1 MGPMTPTTAS
11 SATTVRPSWG
21 LRLAGIGFAFSAAAV
36 VSVGILSNTIT
47 ETNLN
52 TVPTGLQANTVYSD
66 CSPLPQ
72 ADGQTSVLVECES
85 PSLTQ
90 ISLSGTAASS
100 VLSDPQASWSVPVEA
115 KVEDPEKG
123 TLYFE
128 IGSPYR
134 TER

>member
-36 VSVGILSNTIT
+36 VSVGIL
-47 ETNLN
+47 N
-52 TVPTGLQANTVYSD
+52 TVPTGLQANTVYSG